1 MEFSLKRKHFAE
13 EGSAFLPAVWLC
25 SKLTVEYACR
35 GRVPGNVVHSAL
47 YSSTEKKNTNRGAT
61 E

>member
-25 SKLTVEYACR
+25 SKLTVEYASR
-35 GRVPGNVVHSAL
+35 GRVGNVVHSAL
-47 YSSTEKKNTNRGAT
+47 YSSTEKKITNRGAT
-61 E
+61 